1 MSTVIEYRLLP
12 AAIAVA
18 LAWWSAPARAEP
30 DIRTQI
36 WTQPSGRGVAIG
48 ADNGLWGGRMG
59 TGLRVRVPVGEHF
72 SVDVRPMVINGIG
85 TEPYRLDVLGR
96 LELNGATSVIFNV
109 LRIYGGGGVHLGAS
123 ATGVMSRKLLVG
135 VGGHI
140 GLETFLGP
148 SMSFYFE
155 IGGNGGND
163 EFFAG
168 GTAMGGVLFYL

>member
-1 MSTVIEYRLLP
+1 MSSTIAFQLRLL
-12 AAIAVA
+12 AVAVA
-18 LAWWSAPARAEP
+18 LAGASSRASAEP

-36 WTQPSGRGVAIG
+36 WTQPSGKGIAIG

-59 TGLRVRVPVGEHF
+59 TGLRVRVPLGEHF
-72 SVDVRPMVINGIG
+72 SFDARPMVVNGIG
-85 TEPYRLDVLGR
+85 TEPYRMDVLGR
-96 LELNGATSVIFNV
+96 LELHGATSVIFNV
-109 LRIYGGGGVHLGAS
+109 LRIYGGGGVQLGAT
-123 ATGVMSRKLLVG
+123 ATGVMSRKLLFG
-135 VGGHI
+135 LGGHI
-140 GLETFLGP
+140 GLETFIGP